1 MAQTRLVSSLRPLI
15 KPAKP
20 AGPAKPVF
28 YLLAGPNGA
37 GKSTL
42 YRALMLQGTIPPSAE
57 FVNADLH
64 EAAQLQHVAD
74 PQARSEEAR
83 LWADARRAKLLKVG
97 QSFVSETVFSHESK
111 LALIEEAQQLGFF
124 VMLIVV
130 CLDDPQRLLAR
141 VANRVTEGGH
151 AVPPERIL
159 ARYPRTL
166 ANLAVAI
173 RLADV
178 AILYD
183 SEAVSSGTHKMVAI
197 CTRDWTEQKV
207 RSLPGWAKEVLDD
220 EKLG

>member
-1 MAQTRLVSSLRPLI
+1 MAQVTPISSSRPSTQ
-15 KPAKP
+15 PAK
-20 AGPAKPVF
+20 PAKPVF

-42 YRALMLQGTIPPSAE
+42 YKALLLQGTIAPSAE

-64 EAAQLQHVAD
+64 EAAHLQHIAD
-74 PQARSEEAR
+74 LEARSEAAR
-83 LWADARRAKLLKVG
+83 HWADARRAELLKTG

-141 VANRVTEGGH
+141 VAGRVTEGGH
-151 AVPPERIL
+151 AVAPERIL

-166 ANLAVAI
+166 ANLSVAV

-183 SEAVSSGTHKMVAI
+183 SEAVSPGTHRIVAI
-197 CTRDWTEQKV
+197 CRRDWTEETISPLPAWALTILSGAGV
-207 RSLPGWAKEVLDD
+207 R
-220 EKLG
+220 

>member
-1 MAQTRLVSSLRPLI
+1 MAQIAPLSSSRPTN

-20 AGPAKPVF
+20 AKAVF

-42 YRALMLQGTIPPSAE
+42 YKALALQGTIPASAE

-64 EAAQLQHVAD
+64 EAAHLQHIAD
-74 PQARSEEAR
+74 PEARSEAAR
-83 LWADARRAKLLKVG
+83 HWADARRAELLRTG
-97 QSFVSETVFSHESK
+97 ESFVSETVFSHESK
-111 LALIEEAQQLGFF
+111 LALIEAAQQLGFF

-141 VANRVTEGGH
+141 VAGRVTEGGH

-166 ANLAVAI
+166 ANLSVAV
-173 RLADV
+173 RLADL

-183 SEAVSSGTHKMVAI
+183 SVDVEHGVPLLGAVCMGKRTMLLVPKLPRWMATMLGTA
-197 CTRDWTEQKV
+197 
-207 RSLPGWAKEVLDD
+207 
-220 EKLG
+220 

>member
-1 MAQTRLVSSLRPLI
+1 MVQPAPDLSSPQPS
-15 KPAKP
+15 KAKQP
-20 AGPAKPVF
+20 IF
-28 YLLAGPNGA
+28 YLFAGPNGA

-42 YRALMLQGTIPPSAE
+42 YKALVLNRTIAANAE

-64 EAAQLQHVAD
+64 EAAQLQYITD
-74 PQARSEEAR
+74 PLARSEKAR
-83 LWADARRAKLLKVG
+83 HWADARRTELLKAG

-111 LALIEEAQQLGFF
+111 LALIEEAQQCGFL

-141 VANRVTEGGH
+141 VARRVTEGGH

-166 ANLAVAI
+166 ANLAKAV

-178 AILYD
+178 AVLYD
-183 SEAVSSGTHKMVAI
+183 SEAAGPRMHRLVAI
-197 CTRDWTEQKV
+197 CRRDSTQNM
-207 RSLPGWAKEVLDD
+207 SNPFPSWANSVLQ
-220 EKLG
+220 LN

>member
-1 MAQTRLVSSLRPLI
+1 MAQITSIFPSRSLT
-15 KPAKP
+15 KS
-20 AGPAKPVF
+20 AKPVF

-42 YRALMLQGTIPPSAE
+42 YKALTLQGTIPASAE
-57 FVNADLH
+57 FVNADLY
-64 EAAQLQHVAD
+64 EAAQLQHIAD
-74 PQARSEEAR
+74 PEARSEAAR
-83 LWADARRAKLLKVG
+83 HWADARRAELLTTG

-141 VANRVTEGGH
+141 VAGRVTEGGH

-166 ANLAVAI
+166 ANLAVAV

-197 CTRDWTEQKV
+197 CRRDWTEEKV
-207 RSLPGWAKEVLDD
+207 SPLPAWATSVLRDG
-220 EKLG
+220 KLN

>member
-1 MAQTRLVSSLRPLI
+1 MAQITSIFPSRSLT
-15 KPAKP
+15 KS
-20 AGPAKPVF
+20 AKPVF

-42 YRALMLQGTIPPSAE
+42 YKALTLQGTIPASAE

-74 PQARSEEAR
+74 VQARSEAAR
-83 LWADARRAKLLKVG
+83 HWADARRAELLQTG

-151 AVPPERIL
+151 AVPSERIL

-166 ANLAVAI
+166 ANLAVAV

-183 SEAVSSGTHKMVAI
+183 SEAVSLGTHKMVAI
-197 CTRDWTEQKV
+197 CRRDWAEEKV
-207 RSLPGWAKEVLDD
+207 IPLPSWAITVLRDG
-220 EKLG
+220 KLN

>member
-1 MAQTRLVSSLRPLI
+1 MAQIAPLPSSRPTN
-15 KPAKP
+15 KPAK
-20 AGPAKPVF
+20 PAKPVF

-42 YRALMLQGTIPPSAE
+42 YKALALQGTIPASAE

-64 EAAQLQHVAD
+64 EAAHLQHIAD
-74 PQARSEEAR
+74 PEARSEAAR
-83 LWADARRAKLLKVG
+83 HWTDARRAELLRAG

-141 VANRVTEGGH
+141 VAGRVSEGGH

-166 ANLAVAI
+166 ANLAVAV

-183 SEAVSSGTHKMVAI
+183 SEAVSPGTHKMVAI
-197 CTRDWTEQKV
+197 CRRDWTEGKV
-207 RSLPGWAKEVLDD
+207 GPLPSWAKSVLNAAKFN
-220 EKLG
+220 E

>member
-1 MAQTRLVSSLRPLI
+1 MAQIAPLSSSRPTN

-20 AGPAKPVF
+20 AKAVF

-42 YRALMLQGTIPPSAE
+42 YKALALQGTIPASAE

-64 EAAQLQHVAD
+64 EAAHLQHIANLE
-74 PQARSEEAR
+74 ARSEAAR
-83 LWADARRAKLLKVG
+83 HWADARRAELLGAG

-111 LALIEEAQQLGFF
+111 LALIEAAQQLGFF

-141 VANRVTEGGH
+141 VAGRVTEGGH

-159 ARYPRTL
+159 ARYPRAL
-166 ANLAVAI
+166 ANLSVAV

-183 SEAVSSGTHKMVAI
+183 SEAVSPGTHKAVAI
-197 CTRDWTEQKV
+197 CRRDWTEEKV
-207 RSLPGWAKEVLDD
+207 GPLPGWAKRVLNVA
-220 EKLG
+220 KFNQ

>member
-1 MAQTRLVSSLRPLI
+1 MAQIRPISSPRPSTQ
-15 KPAKP
+15 
-20 AGPAKPVF
+20 PAKPVF

-42 YRALMLQGTIPPSAE
+42 YKALTLQGTIPVNAE

-64 EAAQLQHVAD
+64 EVAQLQHIAD
-74 PQARSEEAR
+74 VQARSEAAR
-83 LWADARRAKLLKVG
+83 HWADARRAELLRTG

-141 VANRVTEGGH
+141 VAGRVTEGGH

-166 ANLAVAI
+166 ANLAVAV

-183 SEAVSSGTHKMVAI
+183 SEAVSPGTHRAVAI
-197 CTRDWTEQKV
+197 CRRDWTEEKV
-207 RSLPGWAKEVLDD
+207 SPLPIWATTVLRD
-220 EKLG
+220 GS

>member
-1 MAQTRLVSSLRPLI
+1 MAQITPISASRSSTQ
-15 KPAKP
+15 PAK
-20 AGPAKPVF
+20 PAKPVF

-42 YRALMLQGTIPPSAE
+42 YKALTLQGTIPASAE

-64 EAAQLQHVAD
+64 EAAQLQHIAD
-74 PQARSEEAR
+74 PEARSEAAR
-83 LWADARRAKLLKVG
+83 HWADGRRAELLRTG

-141 VANRVTEGGH
+141 VAGRVTEGGH

-166 ANLAVAI
+166 ANLAVAV

-183 SEAVSSGTHKMVAI
+183 SEAVSAGTHKAVAI
-197 CTRDWTEQKV
+197 CRREWTEEKV
-207 RSLPGWAKEVLDD
+207 SPLPGWALTVLSGADVR
-220 EKLG
+220 

>member
-1 MAQTRLVSSLRPLI
+1 MAQITPISSPRSSTQ
-15 KPAKP
+15 PAKP
-20 AGPAKPVF
+20 GKPVF

-42 YRALMLQGTIPPSAE
+42 YKALVWQGTIPATAE

-64 EAAQLQHVAD
+64 EAAQLQHVD
-74 PQARSEEAR
+74 DLQERSEAAR
-83 LWADARRAKLLKVG
+83 VWADVRRAELLKTG

-130 CLDDPQRLLAR
+130 CLDDSQRLLAR

-166 ANLAVAI
+166 ANLAVAV

-183 SEAVSSGTHKMVAI
+183 SEAVGLGTHRMVAI
-197 CTRDWTEQKV
+197 CKQDWTEEKV
-207 RSLPGWAKEVLDD
+207 IPLPRWVLTI
-220 EKLG
+220 LNNNRT

>member
-1 MAQTRLVSSLRPLI
+1 MAQ
-15 KPAKP
+15 
-20 AGPAKPVF
+20 AKPVF

-42 YRALMLQGTIPPSAE
+42 YKALMLQGTIPASAE

-64 EAAQLQHVAD
+64 EAAELQHLID
-74 PQARSEEAR
+74 PLARSEQAR
-83 LWADARRAKLLKVG
+83 HWADARRAALLQAR

-111 LALIEEAQQLGFF
+111 LALIDQAQQLGFF

-141 VANRVTEGGH
+141 VAGRVTEGGH
-151 AVPPERIL
+151 AVPPDRIL

-166 ANLAVAI
+166 AHLAVAV
-173 RLADV
+173 RLADL

-183 SEAVSSGTHKMVAI
+183 SEAVSPGTHRAVAI
-197 CTRDWTEQKV
+197 CRRGWTQEKV
-207 RSLPGWAKEVLDD
+207 NEMPAWAQRVLNVTTSKE
-220 EKLG
+220 

>member
-1 MAQTRLVSSLRPLI
+1 MAQIRSISSTRSSI
-15 KPAKP
+15 KP
-20 AGPAKPVF
+20 KPVF

-42 YRALMLQGTIPPSAE
+42 YKALTLQGTIPSRAE

-64 EAAQLQHVAD
+64 EASQLQHIAD
-74 PQARSEEAR
+74 LEARSEAAR
-83 LWADARRAKLLKVG
+83 RWADARRAELLRTG

-130 CLDDPQRLLAR
+130 CLNDPQRLLAR
-141 VANRVTEGGH
+141 VAGRVTEGGH

-166 ANLAVAI
+166 ANLAVAV
-173 RLADV
+173 RRADV

-183 SEAVSSGTHKMVAI
+183 SEAVSPGTHKAVAI
-197 CTRDWTEQKV
+197 CRREWTEEKV
-207 RSLPGWAKEVLDD
+207 SRLPGWAARILSDV
-220 EKLG
+220 KLG

>member
-1 MAQTRLVSSLRPLI
+1 MAQITPISSSRPSN
-15 KPAKP
+15 KS
-20 AGPAKPVF
+20 AKPVF

-42 YRALMLQGTIPPSAE
+42 YKALTLQGTIPASAE

-64 EAAQLQHVAD
+64 EAAHLQHVAD

-83 LWADARRAKLLKVG
+83 LWADARRAALLKAG

-130 CLDDPQRLLAR
+130 CLDDPLRLLAR
-141 VANRVTEGGH
+141 VEGRVTEGGH
-151 AVPPERIL
+151 AVPSERIL

-183 SEAVSSGTHKMVAI
+183 SEAVSAGTHKMVAI
-197 CTRDWTEQKV
+197 CRRDWTEEKV
-207 RSLPGWAKEVLDD
+207 SPLPGWAKKVLNDA
-220 EKLG
+220 KLN

>member
-1 MAQTRLVSSLRPLI
+1 MAQITSISASRSST
-15 KPAKP
+15 KPAK
-20 AGPAKPVF
+20 ATKPVF

-42 YRALMLQGTIPPSAE
+42 YKALTRQGTIPASAE

-64 EAAQLQHVAD
+64 EAANLQHIAD
-74 PQARSEEAR
+74 PEARSEAAR
-83 LWADARRAKLLKVG
+83 HWADARRAELLKTG

-111 LALIEEAQQLGFF
+111 LGLIEDAQQLGFF

-141 VANRVTEGGH
+141 VAGRVTEGGH

-166 ANLAVAI
+166 ANLAVAV
-173 RLADV
+173 RLADT

-183 SEAVSSGTHKMVAI
+183 SEAVSLGTHKVVAI
-197 CTRDWTEQKV
+197 CKRDWTEEKV
-207 RSLPGWAKEVLDD
+207 SPPPAWALTVLSGA
-220 EKLG
+220 EAR

>member
-1 MAQTRLVSSLRPLI
+1 MAQIRSIASARS
-15 KPAKP
+15 PAQP
-20 AGPAKPVF
+20 AQAVF

-42 YRALMLQGTIPPSAE
+42 YKALVRGGTIPASAE

-64 EAAQLQHVAD
+64 EAAHLQHIVE

-83 LWADARRAKLLKVG
+83 LWADARRSKLLKVG
-97 QSFVSETVFSHESK
+97 RSFVSETVFSHESK
-111 LALIEEAQQLGFF
+111 LKLIEVAQQLGFF

-130 CLDDPQRLLAR
+130 CLDDPRRLLTR
-141 VANRVTEGGH
+141 VAGRVIEGGH

-166 ANLAVAI
+166 VNLKMAV
-173 RLADV
+173 RLADL

-183 SEAVSSGTHKMVAI
+183 SEAVSPGTHRAVAI
-197 CTRDWTEQKV
+197 CRRDWTEQKV
-207 RSLPGWAKEVLDD
+207 SPLPAWAHNVLSE
-220 EKLG
+220 EKLS

>member
-1 MAQTRLVSSLRPLI
+1 MVQPRP
-15 KPAKP
+15 KFVTSTPAEV
-20 AGPAKPVF
+20 AKPVF
-28 YLLAGPNGA
+28 YLFAGPNGA

-42 YRALMLQGTIPPSAE
+42 YKALVLNHTIAADAE

-64 EAAQLQHVAD
+64 EAAQLQHIAD
-74 PQARSEEAR
+74 PLARSEKAR
-83 LWADARRAKLLKVG
+83 HWADARRAELLKAG

-111 LALIEEAQQLGFF
+111 LLLINEAQQLGFF

-141 VANRVTEGGH
+141 VAGRVTEGGH

-166 ANLAVAI
+166 ANLAKAV

-178 AILYD
+178 AVLYD
-183 SEAVSSGTHKMVAI
+183 SELVKLGTHAVAI
-197 CTRDWTEQKV
+197 CKRDLTEEKV
-207 RSLPGWAKEVLDD
+207 NPLPGWARKILTVSR
-220 EKLG
+220 